1 MNTFLLKKFKFLGV
15 YCTISE
21 KSSIF
26 APTKKFK
33 SNKII
38 STKFMDKNKKKEETV
53 LESVNYVP
61 DWMPD
66 NINPRKTNGR
76 F

>member
-1 MNTFLLKKFKFLGV
+1 MHCFRKKF
-15 YCTISE
+15 YICTNE
-21 KSSIF
+21 
-26 APTKKFK
+26 KKFK

-38 STKFMDKNKKKEETV
+38 STTFMDKIKKKEETV
-53 LESVNYVP
+53 LESVIYVP

-66 NINPRKTNGR
+66 NVNPRKTNGR